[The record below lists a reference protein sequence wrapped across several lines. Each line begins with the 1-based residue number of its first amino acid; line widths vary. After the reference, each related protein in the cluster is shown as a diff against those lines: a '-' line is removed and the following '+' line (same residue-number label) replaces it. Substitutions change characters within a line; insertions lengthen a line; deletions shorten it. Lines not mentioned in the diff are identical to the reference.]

1 LPFEAHFVRI
11 KPTQK
16 DMQNDTQK
24 VIETMS
30 ATGVHFGALRSRRHP
45 STSPY
50 VFGAKGQVEIIDLEK
65 SLVAMEKA
73 KEFLRT
79 LAKERKPLL
88 IVGNKNEARQAVKD
102 IAESANLPYVALR
115 WIGGTLT
122 NAEQIKKRVD
132 RLVEL
137 RNHGTRGD
145 LMKYTKRERA
155 KIAHEV
161 KDLERYFTGIIDMKQ
176 APGALLVID
185 PKKEEI
191 AIAEARKVNIPVV
204 ALANTD
210 CDISGISY
218 PIVGNDKTLSS
229 ISFVLR
235 VLVQAYKEGL
245 SKEGASV

>member
-1 LPFEAHFVRI
+1 MP
-11 KPTQK
+11 
-16 DMQNDTQK
+16 NDLQK

-30 ATGVHFGALRSRRHP
+30 VAGLHFGALRSRRHP

-65 SLVAMEKA
+65 SLVGLEKA
-73 KEFLRT
+73 KEFLRG
-79 LAKERKPLL
+79 LPKGGRPLL
-88 IVGNKNEARQAVKD
+88 IVGNKNEARD
-102 IAESANLPYVALR
+102 IVREMSEAADIPYVALR

-122 NAEQIKKRVD
+122 NSEQIKKRVD
-132 RLVEL
+132 KLIEL
-137 RNHGTRGD
+137 RNQGTRGD

-161 KDLERYFTGIIDMKQ
+161 KDLERYFTGIINMKS

-191 AIAEARKVNIPVV
+191 AIAEARKLGIPVV

-210 CDISGISY
+210 CDISGIAY
-218 PIVGNDKTLSS
+218 PVVGNDKTLSS
-229 ISFVLR
+229 ISFILKVLI
-235 VLVQAYKEGL
+235 QAYKEG
-245 SKEGASV
+245 AVVAA